1 MKNELVSI
9 IIPVYNVEQYLNKCI
24 ESIINQTYPN
34 IEVILIDDGSTDLS
48 GKICDNYAKKDC
60 RIKVIHK
67 KNEGVSCARNDGV
80 KSSKGKYVLFIDS
93 DDYIDIDAIE
103 KMIEEIDKDE
113 IIKISHRLVRNNRII
128 KCISN
133 NGTFS
138 KVDYIKKVLIGDIGG
153 HSWGYLLKKDIIDN
167 LYFDERT
174 SCMEDTLFIINCIL
188 KAERIKCINT
198 TFYNHVINDNGI
210 TASVNRIERNI
221 NDYMYSLNEIE
232 KVLDKAGFE
241 YKNDILEK
249 RLRLIESEL
258 AKCLNKNELQKLFDN
273 MIINENLKKIYKSSR
288 INMLKRI
295 YVKMILEKKYRSF
308 IIYNRVRKSLKII
321 KWRKNKYL

>member
-1 MKNELVSI
+1 MKKELVSI

-34 IEVILIDDGSTDLS
+34 IEVILIDDGSKDLS
-48 GKICDNYAKKDC
+48 GKICDNYAKKDS

-80 KSSKGKYVLFIDS
+80 KNSKGKYVFFIDS

-103 KMIEEIDKDE
+103 KMIDEIDKDE

-128 KCISN
+128 KSISN

-153 HSWGYLLKKDIIDN
+153 HSWGYLLNKDIIDN

-188 KAERIKCINT
+188 RAEKIKCINT

-232 KVLDKAGFE
+232 KVLGKAGFE
-241 YKNDILEK
+241 YKNDTLEK
-249 RLRLIESEL
+249 S
-258 AKCLNKNELQKLFDN
+258 
-273 MIINENLKKIYKSSR
+273 
-288 INMLKRI
+288 
-295 YVKMILEKKYRSF
+295 
-308 IIYNRVRKSLKII
+308 
-321 KWRKNKYL
+321 